1 MPDFLQTLHVPESID
16 RSGYFC
22 NRTLSLCLSHSFY
35 REHARGASTFLNK
48 FQSSYRT
55 HLLSPTF
62 FFFFFFLY
70 SSPRIRRPTFIY
82 IYIFFFFPCF
92 SYNVHFVPSRIYSV
106 RSVSFFLLFLQRVAS
121 GKIGKN
127 FRFF

>member
-62 FFFFFFLY
+62 FFFFY
-70 SSPRIRRPTFIY
+70 IHRRVSVDQRSY